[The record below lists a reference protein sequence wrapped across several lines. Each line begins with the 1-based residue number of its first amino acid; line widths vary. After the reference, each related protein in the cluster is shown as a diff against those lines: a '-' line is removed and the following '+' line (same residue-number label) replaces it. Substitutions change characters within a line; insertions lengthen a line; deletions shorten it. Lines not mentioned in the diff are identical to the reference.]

1 MMIGLDTNVLAR
13 YYIFDANDA
22 EALRQRPLA
31 QGLIDS
37 TQALVVCKTVI
48 IEFEWLMRR
57 HYKMKRA
64 AILAIFQ
71 HVQSLPNLTI
81 EDRPSFTQAL
91 ANYKLGIAFAD
102 ALHHASYT
110 ICNSIASFDDRT
122 FARRARTLA
131 LHPPVFVPR

>member
-81 EDRPSFTQAL
+81 EDRPPLPKHWRTTNL
-91 ANYKLGIAFAD
+91 ASPLQ
-102 ALHHASYT
+102 
-110 ICNSIASFDDRT
+110 
-122 FARRARTLA
+122 TLYITPA
-131 LHPPVFVPR
+131 TPSATA

>member
-13 YYIFDANDA
+13 YYIYDANDV

-31 QGLIDS
+31 QALIDS
-37 TQALVVCKTVI
+37 AQALVVCKTVI

-57 HYKMKRA
+57 HYKMKRS

-81 EDRPSFTQAL
+81 EDRPAFAQAL
-91 ANYKLGIAFAD
+91 TNYKRGIAFAD
-102 ALHHASYT
+102 AIHHASYT
-110 ICNSIASFDDRT
+110 VCSSIASFDDRT
-122 FARRARTLA
+122 FARRVKALA
-131 LHPPVFVPR
+131 LNPPVFIRH